1 MGFIADKQTL
11 GDLNLLDRYGS
22 SSIFALFDQT
32 RTKGGQVLLEKMF
45 RHPLTDV
52 ASISRRSSLFKYFQ
66 GLDLVFPVNV
76 EELTIME
83 RSLHSIQQRNW
94 LSSIGQTVRRQS
106 LRLLGLHEE
115 YDLFIQG
122 LQITSS
128 IMSRLNIF
136 LNDLLKKDPGSPF
149 EDSIRH
155 FQALYNDPRIEKVHS
170 VRQNARI
177 SFGRQVKCSHLLG
190 NVFYQRMFDVLNML
204 YELDVYISV
213 STVARLHRFS
223 YANALPAEEQVLH
236 IKNCRYPVLKNAQGN
251 DIRLDSDGNI
261 LFLTGANMA
270 GKSTLM
276 KSIGVAVYLA
286 HMGFPITADRMEFS
300 IRDGIFSSIN
310 LPDDISQGYSH
321 FYAEVLRV
329 KTVAE
334 AVGSSKKLLVIF
346 DELFKGT
353 NVKDAFD
360 ATLSVTKA
368 FAAYRNCAFII
379 STHIL
384 EVADELGKDHPNII
398 FSQMPTV
405 MDGRTPTYTYI
416 LQDGVSADRHGMMII
431 ENEGILDMMV

>member
-11 GDLNLLDRYGS
+11 DDLHLLDRYGS
-22 SSIFALFDQT
+22 SSIFALFDRT

-52 ASISRRSSLFKYFQ
+52 DTISHRSSLFKYFQ
-66 GLDLVFPVNV
+66 DLDLAFPVDT
-76 EELTIME
+76 EQLTIME
-83 RSLHSIQQRNW
+83 RFLHSIQQRNW
-94 LSSIGQTVRRQS
+94 FSSLGQTLRRRS
-106 LRLLGLHEE
+106 FRLLGLHEE

-122 LQITSS
+122 LQVTSAVLF
-128 IMSRLNIF
+128 RLNTF
-136 LNDLLKKDPGSPF
+136 LNDLLKKGPGSPF
-149 EDSIRH
+149 EDSIRN
-155 FQALYNDPRIEKVHS
+155 FQVLYNDHRIQKVHS
-170 VRQNARI
+170 FGQNVRI
-177 SFGRQVKCSHLLG
+177 TFGRQVKCNHLLG
-190 NVFYQRMFDVLNML
+190 NIFYKRMLDVLNML

-213 STVARLHRFS
+213 STVARRHMFS
-223 YANALPAEEQVLH
+223 YANVLPADEHVLC

-251 DIRLDSDGNI
+251 DIRLDSEGNV

-286 HMGFPITADRMEFS
+286 HMGFPIAADQMKLS

-329 KTVAE
+329 KAVAE

-368 FAAYRNCAFII
+368 FTAYRNCTFII

-384 EVADELGKDHPNII
+384 EVAAELKQSHTNIK
-398 FSQMPTV
+398 FFQMPTV
-405 MDGRTPTYTYI
+405 MDGRTPTYTYT

-431 ENEGILDMMV
+431 ENEGILDMLA